1 MSMPKAKFTSIYE
14 ALKQNILHGD
24 YNHSHL
30 LPTEEVLTAR
40 FQCSRNTVRRAIE
53 KLQDEGYVQSIRG
66 KGVVLLENKAASS
79 FKIDL
84 HNFKG
89 LASIQTYQD
98 VKTAT
103 SVLKFQEIVIDDAL
117 SETTGFP
124 KGSEVYYLQRL
135 RYFNNEPLVLDINY
149 FLKSIIQNLS
159 VEIAQKSIYDYIEHE
174 LHLQVIAC
182 RRMIR
187 VEKATALDK
196 ELINLRDFDCVG
208 VTLNNAYLD
217 DGKMFEYT
225 ESRHAPDHFTFCE
238 TVSLKDR

>member
-1 MSMPKAKFTSIYE
+1 M
-14 ALKQNILHGD
+14 
-24 YNHSHL
+24 
-30 LPTEEVLTAR
+30 
-40 FQCSRNTVRRAIE
+40 
-53 KLQDEGYVQSIRG
+53 
-66 KGVVLLENKAASS
+66 
-79 FKIDL
+79 
-84 HNFKG
+84 
-89 LASIQTYQD
+89 
-98 VKTAT
+98 
-103 SVLKFQEIVIDDAL
+103 
-117 SETTGFP
+117 
-124 KGSEVYYLQRL
+124 
-135 RYFNNEPLVLDINY
+135 LDINY